1 MTDLQQPRTTLS
13 GSKGKRGRFNLEL
26 PPPAAHVSFKP
37 EMVGQRYG
45 WVTIISPEKRW
56 TPTWNHCYVLTRC
69 EGCGTIQ
76 WQFLDNLMRG
86 ISKGCKTCSQP
97 RQIPRW
103 LDRRLTS
110 AKQRCE
116 NPRDPEYPN
125 YGGRGIRFRFP
136 SVLEAGLYLQ
146 KMYGTLDR
154 KMEVDRID
162 TNGHYEP
169 GNVRLATRAEN
180 QANKRTTVLSEFRQ
194 EYWPYCY
201 QTTIRK
207 LSQGLS
213 REEIIRDAE
222 TAVFEKRKNW
232 RQILIRLEFMTYE
245 MPDSITVLPY
255 RGGSS
260 TTAGTGAA

>member
-1 MTDLQQPRTTLS
+1 MTDLQQRRTTQS
-13 GSKGKRGRFNLEL
+13 GSKGCRGRYNLES
-26 PPPAAHVSFKP
+26 PPPAAHISYKP
-37 EMVGQRYG
+37 EIVGSRYG

-56 TPTWNHCYVLTRC
+56 NRTRNHCYVLTRC

-76 WQFLDNLMRG
+76 WQFLDNLRRG

-97 RQIPRW
+97 RQIPIW
-103 LDRRLTS
+103 LEKRLS
-110 AKQRCE
+110 AAKQRCE
-116 NPRDPEYPN
+116 NPSDPEYAN
-125 YGGRGIRFRFP
+125 YGGRGIRFKFA

-154 KMEVDRID
+154 KMELDRIN

-169 GNVRLATRAEN
+169 GNVRFTTRSEN
-180 QANKRTTVLSEFRQ
+180 QSNKRTTVLSEFRQ

-201 QTTIRK
+201 TTTIRK

-213 REEIIRDAE
+213 REEIIKDAE
-222 TAVFEKRKNW
+222 TAVFERRKNW
-232 RQILIRLEFMTYE
+232 RIILARLEFMTYE
-245 MPDSITVLPY
+245 MPDHITVLPY